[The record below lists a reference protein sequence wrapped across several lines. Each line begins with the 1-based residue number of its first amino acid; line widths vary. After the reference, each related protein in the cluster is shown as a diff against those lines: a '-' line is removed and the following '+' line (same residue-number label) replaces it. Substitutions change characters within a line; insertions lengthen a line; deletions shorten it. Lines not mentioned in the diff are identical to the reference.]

1 MVAGERR
8 NLKITTMEDL
18 AYARELVAK
27 GLVGLA
33 APHIVKLR

>member
-1 MVAGERR
+1 VLGERR

-27 GLVGLA
+27 GVVGMRGLQ
-33 APHIVKLR
+33 IR